1 MYTKL
6 YDYNNKLLSFCY
18 TYFLFF
24 KWKVHYKNNY
34 NHNQAIKYFLKS
46 KEVKKSIYLLLWIN
60 WFFLFLY
67 FLKFVLY
74 VCIDMPICIRK
85 ARGGHQESSSILAG
99 WLLVDLTQFRQV
111 RAFRETAS
119 IRMIC
124 RQERL
129 YNTFSISLSLS
140 SSLRLALNCWWSP
153 ASESPMPR
161 FLVCTTTLSAVQA
174 SFPLSPCPVVSVTL
188 LLLCVQ
194 PQFHCGALIL
204 PEAFQWPSH
213 PRPDPSVLLD
223 FG

>member
-1 MYTKL
+1 
-6 YDYNNKLLSFCY
+6 
-18 TYFLFF
+18 
-24 KWKVHYKNNY
+24 
-34 NHNQAIKYFLKS
+34 
-46 KEVKKSIYLLLWIN
+46 
-60 WFFLFLY
+60 
-67 FLKFVLY
+67 
-74 VCIDMPICIRK
+74 MPICIRK

-129 YNTFSISLSLS
+129 CDTFSISLSPLPEVGLELLVIPCLS
-140 SSLRLALNCWWSP
+140 VPNAKIPGVYHHTQR
-153 ASESPMPR
+153 
-161 FLVCTTTLSAVQA
+161 SAGI
-174 SFPLSPCPVVSVTL
+174 FPSVTRSRVAL